1 MIRACQ
7 IRSTDI
13 CVFVKF
19 LKIEF
24 GIIIIIIIIFHM
36 RKRKKMEKCQVLTFL
51 SEN

>member
-19 LKIEF
+19 LKIDF
-24 GIIIIIIIIFHM
+24 GIIIIIIIFHM